1 MTSSSKVII
10 VGGGVSGLATAYFL
24 ARLGLRSTVFEK
36 SNRLGGL
43 IKTDIIQ
50 GCHLEAGPDSYIA
63 TKPAVTTLA
72 ESLGDLSNQIIGS
85 NDRARRVFVVRRG
98 KLVPLPKGMAM
109 MVPGEWPSTFSSE
122 LFSTR
127 TKLRFVSELFSLP
140 RQRKDDVSIQTF
152 VTDHF
157 GREALEYVAEPL
169 LSGVYGGHSSQL
181 STESV
186 LPRFLTYE
194 REYGSLIRGV
204 RRESGKGFKP
214 NSLFL
219 SFRSGMQS
227 LIDSL
232 TQAVAGW
239 ADVLHA
245 EAEGVVRTQDGWR
258 VHSGDCAVD
267 SDQLVLA
274 VPSYLAGQLLASTA
288 PELASELF
296 TIPYSSCILVTLVY
310 ERDRLGHPLDGFGFL
325 VPIAERR
332 TIAAATWISTKFPSR
347 VPEGLAAL
355 RAFIVDPEATGLLS
369 EPQEQLI
376 QLVRTD
382 LKRLMGIES
391 DPISSTLY
399 KWPKSMPQYIV
410 GHEVRRRRIS
420 DFLSGLPD
428 LHLAGNA
435 YDGVGIPDCVRR
447 AEEIAKRISIF

>member
-1 MTSSSKVII
+1 M
-10 VGGGVSGLATAYFL
+10 A
-24 ARLGLRSTVFEK
+24 
-36 SNRLGGL
+36 
-43 IKTDIIQ
+43 
-50 GCHLEAGPDSYIA
+50 
-63 TKPAVTTLA
+63 
-72 ESLGDLSNQIIGS
+72 
-85 NDRARRVFVVRRG
+85 
-98 KLVPLPKGMAM
+98 PLPKGMAM
-109 MVPGEWPSTFSSE
+109 MVPGQWPSTFSSE

-127 TKLRFVSELFSLP
+127 TKLRFVSELFFLP
-140 RQRKDDVSIQTF
+140 RQRKDDVSIETF

-157 GREALEYVAEPL
+157 GREVLEYVAEPL
-169 LSGVYGGHSSQL
+169 LSGVYGGSSSQL

-186 LPRFLTYE
+186 LPRFLAYE

-204 RRESGKGFKP
+204 RRESRKSSKP
-214 NSLFL
+214 DSLFL

-232 TQAVAGW
+232 TQAIAGW

-245 EAEGVVRTQDGWR
+245 EVDRIERTQGGWR
-258 VHSGDCAVD
+258 VHAGDRAID

-274 VPSYLAGQLLASTA
+274 GPSHMAAQFLESTA
-288 PELASELF
+288 PGLASELF
-296 TIPYSSCILVTLVY
+296 AIPYSSCILVTLVY
-310 ERDRLGHPLDGFGFL
+310 ERNRLGHPLDGFGFL
-325 VPIAERR
+325 VPVAERQ

-347 VPEGLAAL
+347 VPEELAAL
-355 RAFIVDPEATGLLS
+355 RAFIVDPEATALLS

-382 LKRLMGIES
+382 FKRLMGIES
-391 DPISSTLY
+391 DPISSTVY

-410 GHEVRRRRIS
+410 GHEVRRRRIRDLSS
-420 DFLSGLPD
+420 DLPG